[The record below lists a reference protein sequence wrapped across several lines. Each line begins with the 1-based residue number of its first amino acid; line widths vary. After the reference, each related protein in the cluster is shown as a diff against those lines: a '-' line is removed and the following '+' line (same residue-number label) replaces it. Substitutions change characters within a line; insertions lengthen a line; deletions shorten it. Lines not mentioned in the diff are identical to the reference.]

1 MKYKI
6 ENPQNIKQKV
16 AISVFKMPPKEEFS
30 DLHIIPLEEL
40 EKQLKSNF
48 NTGLSTSDAQ
58 ERLKANG
65 KNILTPPKKTPE
77 WIKFMKTM
85 FTGFAALLWIAGI
98 LCFIAYIVEISET
111 PDDVSPDNLYIGC
124 ALVVVVA
131 ISGIFTYMQERQS
144 GKIMESFSKMVPPLA
159 NVLRDNKLTAMEAC
173 DIVVGDIVEI
183 RGGDK
188 VPADLRIFES
198 NALKVKTTNSNV

>member
-1 MKYKI
+1 
-6 ENPQNIKQKV
+6 
-16 AISVFKMPPKEEFS
+16 
-30 DLHIIPLEEL
+30 
-40 EKQLKSNF
+40 
-48 NTGLSTSDAQ
+48 
-58 ERLKANG
+58 
-65 KNILTPPKKTPE
+65 
-77 WIKFMKTM
+77 MKTM